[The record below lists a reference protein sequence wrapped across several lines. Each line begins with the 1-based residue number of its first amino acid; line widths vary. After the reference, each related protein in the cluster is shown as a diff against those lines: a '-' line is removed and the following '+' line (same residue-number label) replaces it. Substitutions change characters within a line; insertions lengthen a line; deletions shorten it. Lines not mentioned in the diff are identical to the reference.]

1 MTKYFSKPHK
11 KFLLKA
17 HLIFVVKYRKNLLS
31 NKSLNDTIM
40 FACNSAATK
49 NFQIDLMKSDK
60 NHIHFMINYDPDV
73 SISQIVR
80 RLKQFSCV
88 QVWKM
93 HGNILLKHFW
103 KDKIFWTK
111 GYFACSVGNASA
123 EIIQKYIE
131 NQG

>member
-1 MTKYFSKPHK
+1 
-11 KFLLKA
+11 
-17 HLIFVVKYRKNLLS
+17 
-31 NKSLNDTIM
+31 M
-40 FACNSAATK
+40 FACNSATTK

-73 SISQIVR
+73 SISQIAR

-93 HGNILLKHFW
+93 HSDILIKHFW

-111 GYFACSVGNASA
+111 GILHVLLKMLQQKLYKNILKIRA
-123 EIIQKYIE
+123 ESSRRLKIT
-131 NQG
+131 